1 MKNMKINGKTMKIE
15 KITLKMI
22 ESIPTTNPAIES
34 LLRASRFHPA
44 IPFTID
50 TIAKRNPNTGRNP
63 AIP

>member
-1 MKNMKINGKTMKIE
+1 MKMENN
-15 KITLKMI
+15 TLKMI

-34 LLRASRFHPA
+34 LLLTSRFNPA
-44 IPFTID
+44 IPFTIA